1 VSGGCMTSADM
12 DADAGIVIVGAG
24 PAGLTA
30 AYALGRRGVASTV
43 LEADAQVGGLS
54 RTVEREGWRF
64 DIGGHRF
71 FTRLPQIEQLWA
83 EFLEPDEF
91 PRQDRVSHIL
101 YNGKLF
107 DYPLHLPNVLRQ
119 LGVVE
124 AARCLLSY
132 LTVRVAP
139 PSDQSHFEGWVTA
152 RFGRRLYRKFF
163 KTYTEKVWG
172 VPATEIQAD
181 WAAQRIKNL
190 SLLQAVVDALTRD
203 RGRNVTSLIRQF
215 RYPSYGPG
223 MMWERAAEKVT
234 QLGGAVLLNAP
245 VVRVERSPAGVR
257 RVSVLHQGVHRAYPV
272 SQLIS
277 SMPLP
282 DLILAMDPPAPE
294 PVRAAATAL
303 RHRDFLTVAVVVP
316 KEAGFRDHWIY
327 VHTPAVRVARIQN
340 FGSWSPYLVRSGR
353 TCLGLEYFSSAC
365 EALWTLSDDELVSLA
380 TAELETLGI
389 APARSVQAGYV
400 VRAPKA
406 YPVYDRH
413 YAGNVAVVRAWLDAE
428 VPNVHPVGRNGMHR
442 YNNQDHS
449 MWTALLT
456 VENLLDG
463 TEHDVWTVNV
473 DADYHEGRPGT
484 GTGGQ
489 GENGTGRAAPLLP
502 LTPATASRSPA
513 APADVPGRACGG
525 R

>member
-1 VSGGCMTSADM
+1 VNVST
-12 DADAGIVIVGAG
+12 DAGIVIVGAG

-54 RTVEREGWRF
+54 RTAQRDGWRF

-71 FTRLPQIEQLWA
+71 FTRLAQVESLW
-83 EFLEPDEF
+83 EELLEPEEF
-91 PRQDRVSHIL
+91 PSQERVSRVL
-101 YNGKLF
+101 YEGKLF
-107 DYPLHLPNVLRQ
+107 DYPLRAADVLGRI
-119 LGVVE
+119 GVAE
-124 AARCLLSY
+124 AVRCLLSY
-132 LTVRVAP
+132 LAVRVVP
-139 PSDQSHFEGWVTA
+139 PRDQSHFEGWVTA

-190 SLLQAVVDALTRD
+190 SLLQAAADAFT
-203 RGRNVTSLIRQF
+203 RGRGQDVTSLIRRF
-215 RYPSYGPG
+215 RYPLYGPG
-223 MMWERAAEKVT
+223 MMWERAAEKIV
-234 QLGGAVLLNAP
+234 QLGGGILLNTHVAG
-245 VVRVERSPAGVR
+245 VERGRGGVA
-257 RVSVLHQGVHRAYPV
+257 RVHALHQGVRRDYPV
-272 SQLIS
+272 SHLVS

-282 DLILAMDPPAPE
+282 DLVLAMNPPAPE
-294 PVRAAATAL
+294 PVRAAASAL

-316 KEAGFRDHWIY
+316 REAGFRDNWIY

-340 FGSWSPYLVRSGR
+340 FGSWSPYLVRDGR

-365 EALWTLSDDELVSLA
+365 ESLWTLPDDELVSLA
-380 TAELETLGI
+380 AAELETLGI
-389 APARSVQAGYV
+389 APARCVEAGYV

-413 YAGNVAVVRAWLDAE
+413 YAGNIGVIRAWLGAE
-428 VPNVHPVGRNGMHR
+428 AANVHPVGRNGLHR

-456 VENLLDG
+456 VENLLNG
-463 TEHDVWTVNV
+463 SRHDVWTVNV
-473 DADYHEGRPGT
+473 DAEYQEGRGGRGRKRYEPGRGSRT
-484 GTGGQ
+484 PG
-489 GENGTGRAAPLLP
+489 GTGRAAPILP
-502 LTPATASRSPA
+502 
-513 APADVPGRACGG
+513 
-525 R
+525 